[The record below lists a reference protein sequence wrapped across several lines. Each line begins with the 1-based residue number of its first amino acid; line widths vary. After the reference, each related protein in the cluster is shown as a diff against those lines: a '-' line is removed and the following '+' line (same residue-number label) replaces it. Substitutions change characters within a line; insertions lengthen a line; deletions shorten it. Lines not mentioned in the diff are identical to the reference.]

1 MSHSSLTYPEVGA
14 TRLGPLPGSYHHL
27 HHRAAV
33 GRGQGDFEAA
43 GAAITEFRLHRR
55 SGARVE
61 ASTTRAEPGT
71 AVRVA
76 VQAGPLRLAVP
87 CRVVWAEYGPARTGF
102 GYGTESGHPERG
114 EECFVAELAD
124 DGTVSFT
131 VTAFSRP
138 ARWYARLGGPLVP
151 VLQRWYARRLGR
163 TLRRIV
169 AEERARREA
178 RGR

>member
-1 MSHSSLTYPEVGA
+1 MNSLTYPEVGA
-14 TRLGPLPGSYHHL
+14 TRLGPLPDGYNHL
-27 HHRAAV
+27 RHRARV
-33 GRGQGDFEAA
+33 GRGHADFEAA

-61 ASTTRAEPGT
+61 TSAPRAETGA

-87 CRVVWAEYGPARTGF
+87 CQVVWAEYGPARTGF
-102 GYGTESGHPERG
+102 GYGTETGHPERG
-114 EECFVAELAD
+114 EECFVAELAE

-138 ARWYARLGGPLVP
+138 ARWYSRLGGPLVP
-151 VLQRWYARRLGR
+151 PLQRWYARRLGR

-169 AEERARREA
+169 TEERERREA
-178 RGR
+178 HIR

>member
-1 MSHSSLTYPEVGA
+1 MSSLNYPETGA
-14 TRLGPLPGSYHHL
+14 TRLGPLPDGYNHL
-27 HHRAAV
+27 HHRTLV
-33 GRGQGDFEAA
+33 GRGRADFEAA
-43 GAAITEFRLHRR
+43 GAAITEFRMHRG
-55 SGARVE
+55 SGVRVE
-61 ASTTRAEPGT
+61 ASTPRADAGT

-87 CRVVWAEYGPARTGF
+87 CRVIWAEYGPGRIGF
-102 GYGTESGHPERG
+102 GYGTVTGHPERG
-114 EECFVAELAD
+114 EECFVAELAE

-138 ARWYARLGGPLVP
+138 ARWYSRLGGPLVP
-151 VLQRWYARRLGR
+151 PLQRWYARRLGR

-169 AEERARREA
+169 TEQREPHGA